1 MPAGATRGRFNGE
14 NPHPEGPCASARPSR
29 SDPAL
34 SLLSSASNA
43 GLSLLSLP
51 ARTAAA
57 VLETG
62 ADVER
67 RARGT
72 LTAAGERALLATVD
86 AIVTRLLE
94 PDFTD
99 QLIARVEASG
109 VTQRI
114 AEHML
119 EDGIAEQVADRVL
132 SGPELERI
140 LTAAFQSTLPEELIA
155 QVLESEAVW
164 ILVDEIARS
173 PSVTEA
179 IAHQGTGF
187 LDQVAEKARDRS
199 RDADVRVQRLAQR
212 LRRRRGGGG
221 LESIDTPLSPNI
233 PPTSP

>member
-1 MPAGATRGRFNGE
+1 M
-14 NPHPEGPCASARPSR
+14 
-29 SDPAL
+29 
-34 SLLSSASNA
+34 
-43 GLSLLSLP
+43 
-51 ARTAAA
+51 
-57 VLETG
+57 
-62 ADVER
+62 
-67 RARGT
+67 
-72 LTAAGERALLATVD
+72 
-86 AIVTRLLE
+86 
-94 PDFTD
+94 
-99 QLIARVEASG
+99 
-109 VTQRI
+109 TQRI